1 MPSPV
6 NGHISTSS
14 TSPDDWK
21 YVSEG
26 GATIVFS
33 YRGPPHP
40 VFSGTVLRLRKA
52 RHELNIDVPWQPDSK
67 AVVSSESVLAEGE
80 EEEPDDPSILFQQ
93 KVTSRLIEP
102 EFLPRLETVVVERTW
117 LETLRVSSESDRPLE
132 RRTKDDIDVNRRKAV
147 LATDL
152 VGGDGWAVEIKP
164 KWGFLPNTK
173 YLSSET
179 RENKSRHCRF
189 CMHTQ
194 YRSGK
199 GESASH
205 DYCPLDLFSGIEER
219 VVYALRCLWKAWIT
233 SNGTVNN
240 LKIFARGE
248 LVVPQESSEKLRKFI
263 SGPSNGIEVD
273 ELMEGFVNT
282 LLPLLTR
289 TPVLQR
295 IAHLQRS
302 LDALDIEGLQSL
314 HSIYAQAHFPDSPGT
329 IAFLEDLFPDPS
341 LDDWDH
347 FVSAYKSQQL
357 IANFDPEHL
366 RHHAMAY
373 LLSATFKDCSIM
385 LHLGRNPGVPDS
397 ITVIDLDPKSMKRLR
412 KWAELDHDIA
422 VSFVD
427 NGSRVCYDELL
438 LTRANLG

>member
-6 NGHISTSS
+6 NEHTSASS

-52 RHELNIDVPWQPDSK
+52 RHELTIDVPWQPDSK
-67 AVVSSESVLAEGE
+67 PLASESVLAEGE
-80 EEEPDDPSILFQQ
+80 VEEPDDPSISFQQ

-102 EFLPRLETVVVERTW
+102 EFLPRLETVLVERTW
-117 LETLRVSSESDRPLE
+117 LETLRDSSEKDRPLE
-132 RRTKDDIDVNRRKAV
+132 RRTKDDIDVNRRKSV

-164 KWGFLPNTK
+164 KWGFLPNSE

-179 RENKSRHCRF
+179 REKKSRHCRF

-199 GESASH
+199 GESAFH
-205 DYCPLDLFSGIEER
+205 GYCPLDLFSGNEER
-219 VVYALRCLWKAWIT
+219 VAYALRCLWKAWIT
-233 SNGTVNN
+233 SDGTINS

-248 LVVPQESSEKLRKFI
+248 LVVPQESEKLRKFI
-263 SGPSNGIEVD
+263 SAPSNGIEED
-273 ELMEGFVNT
+273 KLMEEFVKA

-314 HSIYAQAHFPDSPGT
+314 HSAYAQAHFPDSPGT
-329 IAFLEDLFPDPS
+329 IASLEDMFPDPS
-341 LDDWDH
+341 LDDWDS
-347 FVSAYKSQQL
+347 FVSAYKSQQP
-357 IANFDPEHL
+357 IANLDPEHL
-366 RHHAMAY
+366 RHYVMAY
-373 LLSATFKDCSIM
+373 LLSATFKDCSII
-385 LHLGRNPGVPDS
+385 LHLGRNPEVPDS

-412 KWAELDHDIA
+412 NWAELDHDIV

-427 NGSRVCYDELL
+427 DGSRVCYDELSPT
-438 LTRANLG
+438 TRDYLVE